1 MQPTHTEVARTL
13 AAGHLPASAHV
24 AGRQGPFPARHVTD
38 AQGRVLLLSPRDGA
52 LARALCTTEDD
63 GETPLVLDIAD
74 VPPIAG
80 APSRRRVW
88 IAGGPPC

>member
-1 MQPTHTEVARTL
+1 MQPTHAEVARTL

-24 AGRQGPFPARHVTD
+24 AGRQGPFPVRHVTD

-52 LARALCTTEDD
+52 LARALRTTEDA
-63 GETPLVLDIAD
+63 GETRLVLEIAD

-80 APSRRRVW
+80 APSRV
-88 IAGGPPC
+88 ASGSPGGPPC